1 MTDTEGGPLRKAF
14 TVLDALSGASKP
26 VTLSELSQIVNLPK
40 STVHRLMRV
49 LTDLGLAV
57 RMESKA
63 YRLGDYVSR
72 LAGKRAPST
81 VHDFDHAITPFLLEL
96 FQLTRKVVSVG
107 VLSGQRVRHAGTL
120 YGHGHSRLAM
130 ALRHPVPAYCCAAG
144 KLLLAERIRPLT
156 DFSGAAP
163 AAYTRWTITNADRM
177 EREFELIRRTGLS
190 YARSEYLPELAEVA
204 APIYLGNTDPVAAVV
219 VSGTVTTMDLRSVG
233 RTLLETV
240 GVIEEKLAGAS

>member
-26 VTLSELSQIVNLPK
+26 VTLSELSQLVNLPK

-72 LAGKRAPST
+72 LAGK
-81 VHDFDHAITPFLLEL
+81 
-96 FQLTRKVVSVG
+96 
-107 VLSGQRVRHAGTL
+107 
-120 YGHGHSRLAM
+120 
-130 ALRHPVPAYCCAAG
+130 
-144 KLLLAERIRPLT
+144 LLLAERVRPLP

-177 EREFELIRRTGLS
+177 EREFESIRRTGLS

-204 APIYLGNTDPVAAVV
+204 APIYLGNADPVAAVV